1 MLGGMA
7 IGFLLRRQEFSWIN
21 KVITSLIWVLL
32 FLLGV
37 EVGGNRQIVEGL
49 ATLGVEAFTITL
61 ACVLGSCIFAWGLWY
76 LLYKKK
82 GGKHERQFD
91 HCRIFCSWN
100 IMRGFSSHPF
110 RRSTKQ
116 YQLLCLMCIDVQ
128 CRPKYRKRSTD
139 LEKFPFAESKT
150 DLPACCYYTGNH
162 IGSCTG

>member
-1 MLGGMA
+1 MFTVIGLMLGGMA

-49 ATLGVEAFTITL
+49 ATLGVEAFTITP

-82 GGKHERQFD
+82 GGK
-91 HCRIFCSWN
+91 
-100 IMRGFSSHPF
+100 
-110 RRSTKQ
+110 
-116 YQLLCLMCIDVQ
+116 
-128 CRPKYRKRSTD
+128 
-139 LEKFPFAESKT
+139 A
-150 DLPACCYYTGNH
+150 
-162 IGSCTG
+162 

>member
-1 MLGGMA
+1 MFTVIGLMLGGMA

-76 LLYKKK
+76 
-82 GGKHERQFD
+82 
-91 HCRIFCSWN
+91 
-100 IMRGFSSHPF
+100 
-110 RRSTKQ
+110 
-116 YQLLCLMCIDVQ
+116 VQ

-162 IGSCTG
+162 IGSCTGEPHSSPPECRRLYGSWFGLWLLFTIQHLHYAI

>member
-1 MLGGMA
+1 MFTVIGLMLGGMA

-61 ACVLGSCIFAWGLWY
+61 ACVLGRCIFAWGLWY

-82 GGKHERQFD
+82 GGK
-91 HCRIFCSWN
+91 
-100 IMRGFSSHPF
+100 
-110 RRSTKQ
+110 
-116 YQLLCLMCIDVQ
+116 
-128 CRPKYRKRSTD
+128 
-139 LEKFPFAESKT
+139 A
-150 DLPACCYYTGNH
+150 
-162 IGSCTG
+162 

>member
-1 MLGGMA
+1 MFTVIGLMLGGMA

-61 ACVLGSCIFAWGLWY
+61 ACVLVSCIFSWGLWY

-82 GGKHERQFD
+82 GGK
-91 HCRIFCSWN
+91 
-100 IMRGFSSHPF
+100 
-110 RRSTKQ
+110 
-116 YQLLCLMCIDVQ
+116 
-128 CRPKYRKRSTD
+128 
-139 LEKFPFAESKT
+139 A
-150 DLPACCYYTGNH
+150 
-162 IGSCTG
+162 